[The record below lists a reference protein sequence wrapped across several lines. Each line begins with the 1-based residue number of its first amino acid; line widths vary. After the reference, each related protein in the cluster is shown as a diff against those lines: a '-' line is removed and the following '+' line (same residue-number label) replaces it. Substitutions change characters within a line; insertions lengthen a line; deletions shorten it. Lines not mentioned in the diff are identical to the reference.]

1 MASAMSVT
9 VKTARRFYGEELRF
23 SAHVASRPV
32 VNAFATVPRERS
44 QKYAARFVCPAGF
57 IEFNGARDPAVA
69 ERLATAFRRDRGVSV
84 KSLRR
89 APAEPDETSWL
100 AGEGW
105 WLSTA
110 GLED

>member
-1 MASAMSVT
+1 MTTDDQWGGMLLVT
-9 VKTARRFYGEELRF
+9 RRG
-23 SAHVASRPV
+23 AD
-32 VNAFATVPRERS
+32 
-44 QKYAARFVCPAGF
+44 KYAARFVCPAGF
-57 IEFNGARDPAVA
+57 IEFSGARDWTVA
-69 ERLATAFRRDRGVSV
+69 EQLVTAFRRDRGLGV

-89 APAEPDETSWL
+89 APSEPDETSWL